1 MNNEKKE
8 EETITRKYNK
18 KINLQ
23 FGFDQIF
30 LRLLFKKKK
39 EKQDKLCFNLWTKQG
54 NQFV

>member
-30 LRLLFKKKK
+30 FEAFVKKK
-39 EKQDKLCFNLWTKQG
+39 EKQNKLCFNLWTKQG